1 MSLSDANDG
10 TDADDPRLTA
20 VCEGGVTVGCENFTA
35 IDGGV
40 LLTADPG
47 RDRVIGFVPYE
58 ELRFVVP
65 AAVARRAIDGTDD
78 LERLPGL
85 AETYAR
91 RLRAAGYAS
100 MADLAGADADAHTHA
115 PVEAMGAGEE
125 QFETRIERA
134 AGAIRSS

>member
-1 MSLSDANDG
+1 MALRDADDG
-10 TDADDPRLTA
+10 TDDPRLTA
-20 VCEGGVTVGCENFTA
+20 VCEGGVTVDCENFTA

-40 LLTADPG
+40 LLTADLE

-65 AAVARRAIDGTDD
+65 AAVARRAVGGTDD

-85 AETYAR
+85 GETYAR

-100 MADLAGADADAHTHA
+100 MADLVGADTDALVDAT
-115 PVEAMGAGEE
+115 GAREE
-125 QFETRIERA
+125 QVETWIERA
-134 AGAIRSS
+134 TEASRSS